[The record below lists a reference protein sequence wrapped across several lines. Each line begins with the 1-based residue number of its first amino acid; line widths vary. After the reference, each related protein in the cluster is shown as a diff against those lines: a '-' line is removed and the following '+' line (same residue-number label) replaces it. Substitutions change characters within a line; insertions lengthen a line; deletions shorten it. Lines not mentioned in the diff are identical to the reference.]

1 MLSARSTRRILL
13 SAAHKAFMNTT
24 LGTIE
29 AMTASPQLITAPQAA
44 ALVRDALSAGN
55 SDLAIRQLTEA
66 IARLIESKG
75 KNIPADEFAEPET
88 TGDANYD
95 AVLAAA
101 FLYAANI
108 CQLEAPGWTEL
119 APLTE
124 LWLWGGD
131 GFESE
136 QYKSLIRSQTPS
148 EFLERNILT
157 RPRDWVNA

>member
-1 MLSARSTRRILL
+1 MP
-13 SAAHKAFMNTT
+13 
-24 LGTIE
+24 
-29 AMTASPQLITAPQAA
+29 ASSQLITAPQAA
-44 ALVRDALSAGN
+44 ALVRAALSAGN

-66 IARLIESKG
+66 IARLIDSKG

-101 FLYAANI
+101 FLYAAHI
-108 CQLEAPGWTEL
+108 CQLEAPAWTEL

-136 QYKSLIRSQTPS
+136 QYRNLIRRQTPA

>member
-1 MLSARSTRRILL
+1 MRSLEVPSRTIV
-13 SAAHKAFMNTT
+13 AAHEAFMNTS
-24 LGTIE
+24 LGTIG
-29 AMTASPQLITAPQAA
+29 AMPASSHLITAPQAA
-44 ALVRDALSAGN
+44 ALVRDALAAGN

-75 KNIPADEFAEPET
+75 TNIPADEFAEPET

-108 CQLEAPGWTEL
+108 CQIDAPTWTAL
-119 APLTE
+119 APLKDM
-124 LWLWGGD
+124 WLWGGD

-136 QYKSLIRSQTPS
+136 QYKNFIRQHTPA

>member
-1 MLSARSTRRILL
+1 
-13 SAAHKAFMNTT
+13 MNAT
-24 LGTIE
+24 LGTID
-29 AMTASPQLITAPQAA
+29 AMRGPSQFITAPQAA
-44 ALVRDALSAGN
+44 ALVRDALSVGN
-55 SDLAIRQLTEA
+55 SGLAIRQLTEA
-66 IARLIESKG
+66 VARLIESKG

-108 CQLEAPGWTEL
+108 CQLDAPSWTEV
-119 APLTE
+119 APLKE

-136 QYKSLIRSQTPS
+136 KYKSFIRSQTPS
-148 EFLERNILT
+148 EFLQRNILT

>member
-1 MLSARSTRRILL
+1 VPHRILL
-13 SAAHKAFMNTT
+13 SAAHEACMKTT

-29 AMTASPQLITAPQAA
+29 AMTASSQLITAPQAA

-75 KNIPADEFAEPET
+75 RNIPADEFAEPET

-101 FLYAANI
+101 FLYAANM
-108 CQLEAPGWTEL
+108 CHLEAPGWTEL
-119 APLTE
+119 APLKD

-136 QYKSLIRSQTPS
+136 QYKNLIRRQTPS

>member
-1 MLSARSTRRILL
+1 MET
-13 SAAHKAFMNTT
+13 M
-24 LGTIE
+24 LGTIG
-29 AMTASPQLITAPQAA
+29 AMTASSQLITAPQAS

-55 SDLAIRQLTEA
+55 SDLAIRQLTEV

-75 KNIPADEFAEPET
+75 KNIPADEFAAPET
-88 TGDANYD
+88 TGDAKYD

-108 CQLEAPGWTEL
+108 CQLEAPGWTQR
-119 APLTE
+119 APLKD

-131 GFESE
+131 GYESE
-136 QYKSLIRSQTPS
+136 EYKNLIRSQTPP
-148 EFLERNILT
+148 EFLQRNILT

>member
-1 MLSARSTRRILL
+1 
-13 SAAHKAFMNTT
+13 MNTT

-29 AMTASPQLITAPQAA
+29 AMTSPQFITAPQAA
-44 ALVRDALSAGN
+44 ALVRGALSAGN

-75 KNIPADEFAEPET
+75 KNIPADEFAKPET

-108 CQLEAPGWTEL
+108 CELEAPGWTEI
-119 APLTE
+119 APLE
-124 LWLWGGD
+124 EPWLWGGD

-136 QYKSLIRSQTPS
+136 QYRSLIRSQTPP

-157 RPRDWVNA
+157 LPRDWVNA